1 MAKGHRYLTLV
12 GDHRQGAVVWG
23 TEGKGQAAAD
33 EFFDVLDPPPAE
45 SPALAA
51 PSSSEPVA
59 AIMVPFG
66 PCPTVP
72 AGEGIPGAWLGPGSE
87 LDPRLF
93 ARASRLTAVSMDMT
107 GGYAKSVRE
116 HAPQATIVIDNY
128 HVVALATRALDE
140 VRREHW
146 NELRSA
152 GQSEPAKA
160 FKDARWSLLKNPEDL
175 TDRQAATLAAF
186 HAAGGK
192 VPRAWTMKEMVRA
205 IFAPR
210 LSVAAVEK
218 LIDRLLAR
226 LCRSRLE
233 PFVRLGRTIRK
244 HREGILA
251 ARRLNLSNARAEALN
266 NKVKL
271 IVRRAYGFHSA
282 RAVFP
287 PQEVAEVKAIAC
299 ELPATRGLPL
309 SKFSRVELHRLVI
322 ERGVTDASASTI
334 WRWLHEDA
342 IKPWQTR
349 SWIFPRDPDFA
360 AKAGRVLDLYDRV
373 FEGKR
378 LRPDEYVICADEKS
392 QLQALGRRHATVPAG
407 PGRPGLVEFEYRRG
421 GTLAY
426 LAAWDVHHANLF
438 DRVEEK
444 TGIVPFAR
452 LVEEVMNTEP
462 YKSARRVFWIV
473 DNGSSHCG
481 KASITRMHEQ
491 HPCARLI
498 HLPVHASWLNQI
510 ELYFSIVQ
518 RKALTPN
525 DFPTLQTLTDRLLAF
540 AEHYRQIARPFE
552 WTFTRQDLNKVLA
565 RIADREPHLRL
576 AA

>member
-1 MAKGHRYLTLV
+1 MAKLCIAMARPTQHRVELTES
-12 GDHRQGAVVWG
+12 
-23 TEGKGQAAAD
+23 EG
-33 EFFDVLDPPPAE
+33 V
-45 SPALAA
+45 
-51 PSSSEPVA
+51 
-59 AIMVPFG
+59 
-66 PCPTVP
+66 
-72 AGEGIPGAWLGPGSE
+72 E
-87 LDPRLF
+87 L
-93 ARASRLTAVSMDMT
+93 
-107 GGYAKSVRE
+107 
-116 HAPQATIVIDNY
+116 
-128 HVVALATRALDE
+128 TR
-140 VRREHW
+140 R
-146 NELRSA
+146 
-152 GQSEPAKA
+152 
-160 FKDARWSLLKNPEDL
+160 
-175 TDRQAATLAAF
+175 
-186 HAAGGK
+186 
-192 VPRAWTMKEMVRA
+192 
-205 IFAPR
+205 
-210 LSVAAVEK
+210 
-218 LIDRLLAR
+218 
-226 LCRSRLE
+226 
-233 PFVRLGRTIRK
+233 
-244 HREGILA
+244 
-251 ARRLNLSNARAEALN
+251 ARAE
-266 NKVKL
+266 KL
-271 IVRRAYGFHSA
+271 PFQDVQRARIVLYAASGMPDTEIAVRLDTTARIVGKWRRRFFHDRLEGLKDKP
-282 RAVFP
+282 RAGRPRRFP

-438 DRVEEK
+438 DRVEKK

-525 DFPTLQTLTDRLLAF
+525 DFPTLQALTDRLLAF

>member
-1 MAKGHRYLTLV
+1 M
-12 GDHRQGAVVWG
+12 
-23 TEGKGQAAAD
+23 
-33 EFFDVLDPPPAE
+33 
-45 SPALAA
+45 
-51 PSSSEPVA
+51 
-59 AIMVPFG
+59 
-66 PCPTVP
+66 C
-72 AGEGIPGAWLGPGSE
+72 
-87 LDPRLF
+87 
-93 ARASRLTAVSMDMT
+93 
-107 GGYAKSVRE
+107 
-116 HAPQATIVIDNY
+116 
-128 HVVALATRALDE
+128 
-140 VRREHW
+140 
-146 NELRSA
+146 
-152 GQSEPAKA
+152 
-160 FKDARWSLLKNPEDL
+160 
-175 TDRQAATLAAF
+175 
-186 HAAGGK
+186 
-192 VPRAWTMKEMVRA
+192 
-205 IFAPR
+205 
-210 LSVAAVEK
+210 
-218 LIDRLLAR
+218 
-226 LCRSRLE
+226 
-233 PFVRLGRTIRK
+233 
-244 HREGILA
+244 
-251 ARRLNLSNARAEALN
+251 
-266 NKVKL
+266 
-271 IVRRAYGFHSA
+271 SA
-282 RAVFP
+282 RGSCCTPRVGCRIRRSPCGWTRPRGSWESGEDGSSTIGSRDSRTSRARVARGVFP